1 MVDVDA
7 AKEKSRL
14 RGEALARRRSL
25 AGDVRAKA
33 NDAISERAFALI
45 ALHHPHCV
53 ALYWPIGG
61 ECATQSLVTSVA
73 AMGAEVGL
81 PAVIDG
87 NGLVFRRYVPGDPL
101 VDGQF
106 GTLEPA
112 HDSSGIQPDLIVVP
126 IVAFDRSGMRLGYGR
141 GYYDS
146 AISTL
151 REAGQQP
158 RLLGIAFSVQ
168 EVRAIPPECHDVRL
182 DYVVTEKE
190 TLEFRTNRG

>member
-14 RGEALARRRSL
+14 RGEALARRKSL
-25 AGDVRAKA
+25 AGDVRANA
-33 NDAISERAFALI
+33 SDAVSERAFALI
-45 ALHHPHCV
+45 ALHHPHRV

-61 ECATQSLVTSVA
+61 ECPTQSLVTNLA
-73 AMGAEVGL
+73 ATGAEVGL
-81 PAVIDG
+81 PAVVDG
-87 NGLVFRRYVPGDPL
+87 NGLVFRRYVPGDRL

-112 HDSSGIQPDLIVVP
+112 DDAPGIQPDLIVVP
-126 IVAFDRSGMRLGYGR
+126 VVAFDRSGMRLGYGR

-158 RLLGIAFSVQ
+158 LLLGIAFSVQ
-168 EVRAIPPECHDVRL
+168 EVETIPAECHDVRL
-182 DYVVTEKE
+182 DYAVTEKE
-190 TLEFRTNRG
+190 TLEFRKSRD